1 MKLFVLFSF
10 FLTSFVLTAQ
20 VTPLV
25 GTYLGDGQRNYYGN
39 AAPSRLRVHWKVHLG
54 SGNTRLGR
62 MVKHWKGAGWTGQPL
77 VIREGNEIFLIQG
90 SLGHHL
96 KKIRARDGKVIW
108 STNVGDA
115 IKGTPTFA
123 HVGGR
128 DPEKRYVLITGSRM
142 GYQSDFISGTAYSL
156 SGISYATGKILWRHN
171 SRRTGSNSRDVD
183 ASALMIGS
191 KACVPLENGYFTVFS
206 PNPSKARNRGG
217 VMAPKIYRQT
227 RLYRDTDFRVFGQEL
242 SCEGSPT
249 LYRGKAYLAAGCGRV
264 YACSTGLGGI
274 GWTLDIGGD
283 LNSTMPLTND
293 KHLLLGVEKQFI
305 SGQGG
310 VMKIKPGG
318 GVKWY
323 YPLPNVRFFEW
334 NGGLVGSPAVNH
346 RYHSRV
352 SKDLACFVGVDGNLT
367 VINHRVIRPGV
378 MVSGP
383 RGQKRYPTPL
393 VLDRVKLP
401 KGSISTPLFAGDK
414 IVVGYDNGM
423 DLYQVSLAGKLTRL
437 ARLAGPMFD
446 ATPVVWNRRIYAG
459 SKNGYLYCLGD

>member
-39 AAPSRLRVHWKVHLG
+39 AAPSRLRVHWKVYLG

-191 KACVPLENGYFTVFS
+191 KACVPLENGYFTVF
-206 PNPSKARNRGG
+206 PLIYLRHVIG
-217 VMAPKIYRQT
+217 VASWHLKFIVRHAFT
-227 RLYRDTDFRVFGQEL
+227 GTLIFGCL
-242 SCEGSPT
+242 GRSF
-249 LYRGKAYLAAGCGRV
+249 LAKVHQHC
-264 YACSTGLGGI
+264 T
-274 GWTLDIGGD
+274 
-283 LNSTMPLTND
+283 
-293 KHLLLGVEKQFI
+293 E
-305 SGQGG
+305 
-310 VMKIKPGG
+310 
-318 GVKWY
+318 
-323 YPLPNVRFFEW
+323 VRRI
-334 NGGLVGSPAVNH
+334 LQ
-346 RYHSRV
+346 
-352 SKDLACFVGVDGNLT
+352 L
-367 VINHRVIRPGV
+367 
-378 MVSGP
+378 
-383 RGQKRYPTPL
+383 
-393 VLDRVKLP
+393 
-401 KGSISTPLFAGDK
+401 
-414 IVVGYDNGM
+414 VVGGY
-423 DLYQVSLAGKLTRL
+423 TL
-437 ARLAGPMFD
+437 ARQA
-446 ATPVVWNRRIYAG
+446 
-459 SKNGYLYCLGD
+459 